1 MNNRGSKRC
10 IYDIVYDILLSML
23 TTHRGTKTRICRAS
37 NLPLDRCERVLE
49 LIKELGL
56 AYSTNIGGREV
67 YQLTDRGYQYIGVY
81 EALIELLPT
90 RRLNWKRYLLGGAG
104 WVTP

>member
-10 IYDIVYDILLSML
+10 TYDIVYDILLSML

-56 AYSTNIGGREV
+56 AYSINISEREV
-67 YQLTDRGYQYIGVY
+67 YQPDQGYQYIEVY

-90 RRLNWKRYLLGGAG
+90 RR
-104 WVTP
+104 